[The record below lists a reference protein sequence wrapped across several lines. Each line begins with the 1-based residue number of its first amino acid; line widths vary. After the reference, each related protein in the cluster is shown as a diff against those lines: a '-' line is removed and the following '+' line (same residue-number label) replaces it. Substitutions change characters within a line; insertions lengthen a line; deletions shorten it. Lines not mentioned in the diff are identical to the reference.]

1 MGIRLLGPRR
11 RIGQVNN
18 SKVGEKEVK
27 VSILKEKNKEI
38 NTINSGM
45 DSELKSGKE

>member
-1 MGIRLLGPRR
+1 MGPRR

-27 VSILKEKNKEI
+27 TDTPKVKKKKVGVI
-38 NTINSGM
+38 NLDM
-45 DSELKSGKE
+45 DLELELGKE